1 MHIPSGILCS
11 AIAIAMDIPRVMSLF
26 VVMNVAI
33 PSGMLWIIIAII
45 EMYPTLY
52 RLLLLSVG
60 TFLSINIDIKT
71 PIDTNIND
79 IIIEGNL

>member
-1 MHIPSGILCS
+1 
-11 AIAIAMDIPRVMSLF
+11 
-26 VVMNVAI
+26 
-33 PSGMLWIIIAII
+33 
-45 EMYPTLY
+45 MYPTLY